1 MGSKYDEYG
10 QRREVDTAGCAVP
23 FASAFRLRL
32 QKIEGIDEPFAC
44 VAQPWRSAIANH
56 QLELFEQQNPGV
68 DDLIKTFMEAF
79 SYGTSS

>member
-1 MGSKYDEYG
+1 
-10 QRREVDTAGCAVP
+10 
-23 FASAFRLRL
+23 L